1 MSIHQLTW
9 KLKNS
14 FKTSILGF
22 GISAKSPKMFVQIYP
37 VTKFLGPNVHLEHGK
52 SSCLWISNSLFYRH
66 ASDGQ
71 VYLIIQNM

>member
-1 MSIHQLTW
+1 MSIYQHMR
-9 KLKNS
+9 KLKIT
-14 FKTSILGF
+14 FKISILGF

-37 VTKFLGPNVHLEHGK
+37 VTKFLGSDVHLEHGK

-71 VYLIIQNM
+71 VYLIIQKM